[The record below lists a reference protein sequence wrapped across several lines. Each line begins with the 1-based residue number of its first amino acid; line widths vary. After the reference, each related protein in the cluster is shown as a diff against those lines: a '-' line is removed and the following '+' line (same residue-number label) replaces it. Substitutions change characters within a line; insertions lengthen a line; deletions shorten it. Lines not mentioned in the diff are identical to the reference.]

1 MHNIFFG
8 QFPDFQPISSTT
20 GVFICAAADNPLM
33 GKVPYSESVKEK
45 EMKKKK
51 TGLKEALEN
60 YSVSAREFIS
70 HTAKKPLAVGV
81 GAVGALGLA
90 SQADAAVQYSG
101 PRNIPINA
109 SVYTATVDLNGDGVN
124 DFYFLFSSLF
134 SSFIGAIGRPPGN
147 HLLATFSYIFAY
159 AKNLATNYLINDAAD
174 HWFFLGTLNGF
185 YSTYGFG
192 NFDGATG
199 YIGVRFL
206 INGNTHYGWI
216 QYRGDLL
223 SASGTII
230 DWAYEDYPDTP
241 IRAGQRQSAGPP
253 TTIPALNQW
262 GIIVLILLLAGCGAS
277 AAWKPTNKD

>member
-1 MHNIFFG
+1 
-8 QFPDFQPISSTT
+8 
-20 GVFICAAADNPLM
+20 
-33 GKVPYSESVKEK
+33 
-45 EMKKKK
+45 MKKKK
-51 TGLKEALEN
+51 IGLKEALEK
-60 YSVSAREFIS
+60 YSVSAGEFIS

-90 SQADAAVQYSG
+90 SQVDAAIQYSG
-101 PRNIPINA
+101 PRNLPINEP
-109 SVYTATVDLNGDGVN
+109 VYTATVDLNSDGVN
-124 DFYFLFSSLF
+124 DFYFLFTSFF
-134 SSFIGAIGRPPGN
+134 SSFIGAVGRPPGN
-147 HLLATFSYIFAY
+147 HLLVSYTDFFAY
-159 AKNLATNYLINDAAD
+159 AKNLATNYIINDDANY
-174 HWFFLGTLNGF
+174 WFFLGTLNGF

-230 DWAYEDYPDTP
+230 DWAYEDFPDTP
-241 IRAGQRQSAGPP
+241 IRAGQKQSPGSP

-277 AAWKPTNKD
+277 AAGKLTKKTDR